1 MIQDDLRS
9 TTFPIFLL
17 WKILAANIGDHL
29 TAQAA
34 LWPAFFHNTPP
45 LVFVASF
52 GYIYIDSST
61 MADEEETQ
69 ALVCDNG
76 MSQ

>member
-1 MIQDDLRS
+1 MIQDDLQL
-9 TTFPIFLL
+9 FLFFYYEKFL
-17 WKILAANIGDHL
+17 RQTSGIISQHKLL
-29 TAQAA
+29 S
-34 LWPAFFHNTPP
+34 WPAFFHNNTP